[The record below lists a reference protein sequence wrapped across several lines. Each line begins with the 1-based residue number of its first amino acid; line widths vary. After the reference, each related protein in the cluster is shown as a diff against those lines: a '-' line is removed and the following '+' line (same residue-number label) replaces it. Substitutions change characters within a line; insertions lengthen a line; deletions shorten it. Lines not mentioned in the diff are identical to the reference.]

1 MKFKNIISSKK
12 LIYFFI
18 GFIILA
24 FLGFKLFSNN
34 KQLISNSSGSQQQ
47 DPKQIVSDNNEK
59 VDINREFEF
68 NVSAINDQ
76 GQILK
81 SQEKIKFKLI
91 EAELKKDI
99 KLKGESKKAN
109 DGQKYLILRI
119 ELQNDSVNRVAII
132 SNKYIRLVG
141 EGEKKFSPDF
151 HNAMIAIDPL
161 SVRRDLVAYIVNDKV
176 TNFIFQVGELDGDKQ
191 PIEIVF

>member
-1 MKFKNIISSKK
+1 MKLKNLITSKK
-12 LIYFFI
+12 LIYFI
-18 GFIILA
+18 LGFVILV
-24 FLGFKLFSNN
+24 FLGFQLFNNN
-34 KQLISNSSGSQQQ
+34 KKLISNSSGSEQQ
-47 DPKQIVSDNNEK
+47 DPKQIVSESDNK

-81 SQEKIKFKLI
+81 NQEKIKFKLI

-99 KLKGESKKAN
+99 KLKGESKKTN

-141 EGEKKFSPDF
+141 DGEKKFSPDF

-161 SVRRDLVAYIVNDKV
+161 SVRRDLVAYIVNDNV
-176 TNFIFQVGELDGDKQ
+176 SNFTFQVGELEGDKQ